1 MRPVPREKKHQNP
14 GAIATLMA
22 GFDLITRH
30 IWLIL
35 LPFVL
40 DLIYWLGP
48 RLSIE
53 DLARKAAEVI
63 QAEQSLVE
71 LSEQLVQLSTG
82 VNLVTALSVPLIG
95 VPALMNGP
103 IPDKAPISAS
113 VHQVGGTF
121 QWILLFICFSL
132 IGLGL
137 TALYL
142 SLISISIRESQFWHG
157 LQIRRLT
164 MATFR
169 STYRLLGLALL
180 FVIALVMVWLPLMP
194 VTFLLSF
201 LGNNLFLIV
210 LFLGFIFVATY
221 LSLAVPSIVFQENG
235 LLTAISESIRTVH
248 KNLLPTVNI
257 LLLLIL
263 IGSGMNLLWHM
274 ADDGSWLTL
283 VSIAGHA
290 FISTALMATFIIY
303 YRNRTSMIVE
313 EEQ

>member
-1 MRPVPREKKHQNP
+1 MRPVPREKKHQNQ

-82 VNLVTALSVPLIG
+82 VNLVTALSIPLIG

>member
-1 MRPVPREKKHQNP
+1 M
-14 GAIATLMA
+14 MA

-53 DLARKAAEVI
+53 DLARKAAEVF
-63 QAEQSLVE
+63 QAEQSLVD
-71 LSEQLVQLSTG
+71 LSEQLVQLSAG
-82 VNLVTALSVPLIG
+82 VNLVTALSIPLIG

-103 IPDKAPISAS
+103 IPDKTPISAS
-113 VHQVGGTF
+113 VHQIGGTF
-121 QWILLFICFSL
+121 QWILLFLVFSL
-132 IGLGL
+132 IGLTL

-142 SLISISIRESQFWHG
+142 SLISISIKESEFWHG
-157 LQIRRLT
+157 LQLRRLT

-180 FVIALVMVWLPLMP
+180 FVIALLMVWLPLMP

-210 LFLGFIFVATY
+210 LFFGFIVVAIY

-235 LLTAISESIRTVH
+235 LLKAVSESIRTVH

-303 YRNRTSMIVE
+303 YRNRTSMVVE
-313 EEQ
+313 EKH

>member
-1 MRPVPREKKHQNP
+1 
-14 GAIATLMA
+14 MA

-82 VNLVTALSVPLIG
+82 VNLVTALSIPLIG